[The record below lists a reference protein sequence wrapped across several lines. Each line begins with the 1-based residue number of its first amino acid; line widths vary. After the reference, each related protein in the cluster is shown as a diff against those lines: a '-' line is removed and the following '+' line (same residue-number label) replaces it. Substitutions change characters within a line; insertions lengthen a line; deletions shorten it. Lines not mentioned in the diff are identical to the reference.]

1 MVELL
6 YSRCAGLDVH
16 KKGLSACIRISDGSD
31 TRKQTATFR
40 TFTADLER
48 LCRWLEEHRVNQ
60 VALEST
66 GVFWIPVWNILER
79 SETDFKLTL
88 INPQHVHAFTG
99 SQDRSE
105 GL

>member
-60 VALEST
+60 WHWNHRRVLDS
-66 GVFWIPVWNILER
+66 GVEH
-79 SETDFKLTL
+79 SGA
-88 INPQHVHAFTG
+88 Q
-99 SQDRSE
+99 
-105 GL
+105 